1 MSAMRMRSTVL
12 SLAILSAVALLCLNS
27 LAFIATTPRTRLTNP
42 STQPLLVAGGAA
54 LLSALPEPAHAGGMF
69 DFGLTLPF
77 VAITF
82 LTMMAVLNALWYG
95 PVTTDMDD
103 RNAKLLLTLSDATD
117 MLTKAD
123 EIQIEY
129 TEQIRTAREK
139 ASQAVAEYRKTTE
152 TALAKEVRS
161 AAAEREAKA
170 SEVRAKL
177 ESDVQAKMEKAETEI
192 ETRKAAFVK
201 ETLAAVSL

>member
-1 MSAMRMRSTVL
+1 MALHMRSQALSMGLLSVL
-12 SLAILSAVALLCLNS
+12 ALFCANSVAFLTSASRVRLSGFSRQSTAV
-27 LAFIATTPRTRLTNP
+27 
-42 STQPLLVAGGAA
+42 VGGAA
-54 LLSALPEPAHAGGMF
+54 LLSSVPQPAHAGGMF
-69 DFGLTLPF
+69 DFGFTLPF

-170 SEVRAKL
+170 SEAKAKL
-177 ESDVQAKMEKAETEI
+177 DSGVQAKMQEAEAEI
-192 ETRKAAFVK
+192 ERRKIAFVK